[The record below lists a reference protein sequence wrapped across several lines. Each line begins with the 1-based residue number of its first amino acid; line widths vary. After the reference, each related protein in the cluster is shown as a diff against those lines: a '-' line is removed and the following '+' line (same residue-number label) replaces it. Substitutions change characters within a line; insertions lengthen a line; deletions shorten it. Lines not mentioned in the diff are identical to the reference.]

1 MKKDN
6 KVRMAYAGY
15 QWKAPDDLE
24 CIVSINRDT
33 YHSLRYLLSF
43 AAEKHEYF
51 AQIED
56 AIHLHDSLTE
66 AWNTAEEES
75 EISDFDV

>member
-1 MKKDN
+1 MKKVN
-6 KVRMAYAGY
+6 PIRMAYVGY
-15 QWKAPDDLE
+15 QRNSNEDIELF
-24 CIVSINRDT
+24 VSINRDT

-56 AIHLHDSLTE
+56 AVHLRDTLND
-66 AWNTAEEES
+66 AWNTAQEES
-75 EISDFDV
+75 ELDDID